1 MASLWTTHVLEPG
14 KTYDELNPNEKRP
27 FTDDEQRSV
36 KGKINE
42 HVKDTVKKYFDHIHA
57 GEDSRVFTPGEIA
70 YLIAGDLR
78 QKVRI
83 MKVENDTVF
92 FNYYYDLQEKYDLQ
106 QVLVRNRGAIKKL
119 QDQIKNKIKD
129 RTNTTDTTLMEKL
142 SDEVTKLKQDL
153 KDARSYGTTKED
165 ELKTV
170 EDIISSGERDS
181 KNLFIKFDEYH
192 KVLAIVKDEEQ
203 YLKMQQNKTYQ
214 FVMLLASYTNE
225 KVEKF
230 FDPHDS
236 KSVHTRMLGAS
247 GNGVSI
253 NRTNT
258 PNLDGATQSLTKW
271 YHNIEWADGL
281 VHLTP
286 MIYGHIEE
294 AYTVIKQKWGH
305 LRHVSL
311 HKFTDSLDVRSMFAR
326 LVAMGIRTSD
336 VLSGRRYHL
345 QSTYS
350 RVNMEKMRLINYW
363 HHVKYNG
370 KALVYD
376 PSPPTVDQ
384 ISTIQQQFVGV
395 DTEDLFKFTK
405 DVKRMNSVNNLYTF

>member
-1 MASLWTTHVLEPG
+1 MNHHYKMASLWTTHVLEPG

-27 FTDDEQRSV
+27 FTDDEQGSV
-36 KGKINE
+36 QEKMNE
-42 HVKDTVKKYFDHIHA
+42 HVKNTVKKYFYHIHA
-57 GEDSRVFTPGEIA
+57 GEDSRSFTPGEIA
-70 YLIAGDLR
+70 YLIDGDFCK
-78 QKVRI
+78 KVRI

-92 FNYYYDLQEKYDLQ
+92 FNYFYDLQ
-106 QVLVRNRGAIKKL
+106 QKYELEQKL
-119 QDQIKNKIKD
+119 ENA
-129 RTNTTDTTLMEKL
+129 TNDIIRAELKEEL
-142 SDEVTKLKQDL
+142 ERVEENISNGESDEK
-153 KDARSYGTTKED
+153 R
-165 ELKTV
+165 
-170 EDIISSGERDS
+170 
-181 KNLFIKFDEYH
+181 LFIKSDEYD

-247 GNGVSI
+247 GSGISI
-253 NRTNT
+253 NRTNR
-258 PNLDGATQSLTKW
+258 PSLDGATQSLTKW

-294 AYTVIKQKWGH
+294 AYTVIKQKWAH
-305 LRHVSL
+305 LRHVPL

-363 HHVKYNG
+363 HQVKYTG
-370 KALVYD
+370 TDLVYD
-376 PSPPTVDQ
+376 PSPSGVDQ
-384 ISTIQQQFVGV
+384 ISTIQQQFGGV
-395 DTEDLFKFTK
+395 ATEDLFKFTK
-405 DVKRMNSVNNLYTF
+405 DVKRMNNVNNLYTF

>member
-1 MASLWTTHVLEPG
+1 MNHHYKMASLWTTHVLEPG

-27 FTDDEQRSV
+27 FTDDEQGSV
-36 KGKINE
+36 QEKMNE
-42 HVKDTVKKYFDHIHA
+42 HVLNTVNKYLDHVHA
-57 GEDSRVFTPGEIA
+57 GKDSRRFEENQIA
-70 YLIAGDLR
+70 YMIVGDNCE
-78 QKVRI
+78 KVRI
-83 MKVENDTVF
+83 IREEEGDVVYFKASL
-92 FNYYYDLQEKYDLQ
+92 LQKERILE
-106 QVLVRNRGAIKKL
+106 L
-119 QDQIKNKIKD
+119 KIKRIED
-129 RTNTTDTTLMEKL
+129 EEEEVEIEDASALLNKL
-142 SDEVTKLKQDL
+142 EEDL
-153 KDARSYGTTKED
+153 KNVQAKMVYGQRKGKRFFILEED
-165 ELKTV
+165 Y
-170 EDIISSGERDS
+170 
-181 KNLFIKFDEYH
+181 IKL
-192 KVLAIVKDEEQ
+192 VAVAKDEEQ
-203 YLKMQQNKTYQ
+203 HLKMQQNKTYQ

-247 GNGVSI
+247 GSGISI
-253 NRTNT
+253 NRTNR
-258 PNLDGATQSLTKW
+258 PSLDGATQSLTKW

-294 AYTVIKQKWGH
+294 AYTVIKQKWAH
-305 LRHVSL
+305 LRHVPL

-363 HHVKYNG
+363 HQVKYTG
-370 KALVYD
+370 TDLVYD
-376 PSPPTVDQ
+376 PSPSGVDQ
-384 ISTIQQQFVGV
+384 ISTIQQQFAGV
-395 DTEDLFKFTK
+395 ATEDLFKFTK
-405 DVKRMNSVNNLYTF
+405 DVKRMNNVNNLYTF